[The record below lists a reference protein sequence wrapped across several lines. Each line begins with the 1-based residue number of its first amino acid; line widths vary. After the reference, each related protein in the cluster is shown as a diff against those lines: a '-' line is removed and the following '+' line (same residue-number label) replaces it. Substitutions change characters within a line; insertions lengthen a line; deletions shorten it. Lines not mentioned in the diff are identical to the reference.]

1 MKEEIKRNLLIVN
14 SRDKV
19 KGTTSDFTYNLGENS
34 LEIEA
39 IALKQASIPH
49 TWVNISD
56 TNNTFTIEDGG
67 EVVIVPT
74 RVATITW
81 NSIVYELE
89 IGGIYENQNEFIK
102 AFNESD
108 SGVSEVIQLSYNSGL
123 NRYVITVIDNGDPGN
138 CNMIPP
144 ISSFADMWAPL
155 GFITPINIATFGTV
169 ITATN
174 APSAP
179 FNVTTSTEY
188 TVTVPTGQYDFT
200 TLVAALPAAIS
211 AAMPSGSW
219 TAVITGGKTNISSTA
234 YSWKFSNNLE
244 DIPHMLGYEADSM
257 TYDVQHIALGVSDMY
272 GTRYLYVAS
281 NTLANGYNCIQKSG
295 QKTSIL
301 GAIPVCSSY
310 GSMDKWENPYLVLK
324 KYDQSVNINELEIQI
339 LDDNN
344 KVIDLQSAD
353 IVLVFEIWTT
363 VRL

>member
-19 KGTTSDFTYNLGENS
+19 RGTTSDFTYNLGENS

-49 TWVNISD
+49 TYTNIND

-67 EVVIVPT
+67 EVVIIPT

-89 IGGIYENQNEFIK
+89 MGGIYENQNEFIK

-123 NRYVITVIDNGDPGN
+123 NRYVITVIDNGDVGN

-144 ISSFADMWAPL
+144 ISSFADIWAPL
-155 GFITPINIATFGTV
+155 GFVTPIPIATFGTV

-174 APSAP
+174 APVAP
-179 FNVTTSTEY
+179 FNVTSSTEY

-200 TLVAALPAAIS
+200 SLIAALPAAIS
-211 AAMPSGSW
+211 AAMPLGSW
-219 TAVITGGKTNISSTA
+219 TVVITGGKANISSTA

-244 DIPHMLGYEADSM
+244 DIPHMLGYEPSNM
-257 TYDVQHIALGVSDMY
+257 TYDVQHIALGVPDFY

-281 NTLANGYNCIQKSG
+281 NTLANGYNAIQKNGS
-295 QKTSIL
+295 KTSIL
-301 GAIPVCSSY
+301 GAIPVCSSQ
-310 GSMDKWENPYLVLK
+310 GGMDKWEQPYLVLK
-324 KYDQSVNINELEIQI
+324 KYDQSININEFDIQI

-344 KVIDLQSAD
+344 NVVDLQSAD
-353 IVLVFEIWTT
+353 VVLVFEIWAT

>member
-19 KGTTSDFTYNLGENS
+19 RGTTSDFTYNLGENS

-49 TWVNISD
+49 TWVNINE
-56 TNNTFTIEDGG
+56 TNNTFTVEDGG

-89 IGGIYENQNEFIK
+89 MGGIYENQNEFIR
-102 AFNESD
+102 AFNESET
-108 SGVSEVIQLSYNSGL
+108 GVADVIQLSYNSGL
-123 NRYVITVIDNGDPGN
+123 NRYVITVINNGDPGN

-155 GFITPINIATFGTV
+155 GFVTPINIATFGTV

-174 APSAP
+174 APVAP
-179 FNVTTSTEY
+179 FNVTNSTEY
-188 TVTVPTGQYDFT
+188 TCTVPVGQYDHT
-200 TLVAALPAAIS
+200 TLVAALPAAFS
-211 AAMPSGSW
+211 AVMTSGSW

-244 DIPHMLGYEADSM
+244 EIPHILGYEADSM
-257 TYDVQHIALGVSDMY
+257 TYDIQHIALGVPDMY

-281 NTLANGYNCIQKSG
+281 NTLANGYNAVQKNGS
-295 QKTSIL
+295 KTSIL
-301 GAIPVCSSY
+301 GAIPVCSSQ
-310 GSMDKWENPYLVLK
+310 GGIDKWEQPYLVLK
-324 KYDQSVNINELEIQI
+324 KYDQSININEFDIQI

-344 KVIDLQSAD
+344 NVVNLYSAD
-353 IVLVFEIWTT
+353 VVLVFEIWAT